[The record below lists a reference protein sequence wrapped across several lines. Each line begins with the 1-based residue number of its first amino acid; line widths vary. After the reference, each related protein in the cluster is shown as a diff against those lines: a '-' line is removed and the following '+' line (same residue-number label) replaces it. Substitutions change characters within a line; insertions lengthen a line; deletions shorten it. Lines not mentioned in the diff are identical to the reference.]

1 MSEFKTVAEL
11 KIDQFA
17 DEIKRQFE
25 EIGKDVKEQLMQD
38 FDKILTNDLEG
49 LKDILSKIVKE
60 KTGDILSN
68 SSSGL
73 QSMVDRDFKGSIFGS
88 VLSNAII
95 PNIIGTNNSGAT
107 NARDFKTSA
116 SQKFLEIGKVMA
128 RSRSRNG

>member
-1 MSEFKTVAEL
+1 MSEVKTVAEL

-17 DEIKRQFE
+17 DEIKSQFE

-60 KTGDILSN
+60 KTSDILSN

-73 QSMVDRDFKGSIFGS
+73 QSLVDKDFKGSIFGS
-88 VLSNAII
+88 ILSNAII
-95 PNIIGTNNSGAT
+95 PNIIGSDANS
-107 NARDFKTSA
+107 RDFKTST
-116 SQKFLEIGKVMA
+116 SQKFL
-128 RSRSRNG
+128 